1 MLEGQICQ
9 LLAVLQGELL
19 QGQTALCGAAG
30 HAGQVTDAHVGHVPA
45 AAQVKALESVQA
57 PGHEQQA
64 RVCDVATP
72 PKFKNLQVF
81 EVLGDS
87 AQAGVGDLFAE
98 AEVEHSQGWDVLHK
112 GMSESAVSE
121 VETAA
126 QVKAFD
132 VRHPLDHV
140 AQTSPQAEDL
150 NFFDPSGLQ
159 AGEQR
164 RVGPAQMELGFHP
177 PPHRLVVRG
186 VSPGR
191 AHLGYSAF
199 VFDVQ
204 IAENNGQDLREKAR
218 NVCLVFK
225 HDSSLTVSAAGVW

>member
-72 PKFKNLQVF
+72 PKFKHLQVF
-81 EVLGDS
+81 EVLGDP